1 LIGGIVSRRNN
12 FSIDRQVIFKR
23 NDPEPGT
30 FILEKFYHAF
40 NPNSEIEK
48 GARPPRA
55 LFSAPSRKTVGRSKK
70 FQTSRLDGVVQS
82 AGREARPA
90 TPVAGVLPNFGI
102 RV

>member
-1 LIGGIVSRRNN
+1 MDTDEHGY
-12 FSIDRQVIFKR
+12 F
-23 NDPEPGT
+23 T
-30 FILEKFYHAF
+30 
-40 NPNSEIEK
+40 PNSEMEK

-55 LFSAPSRKTVGRSKK
+55 LFSAPSRKTMGRSKK

-102 RV
+102 RVEIRK